1 MVSKLEFKDCG
12 NQANEW
18 KPCIERKIADQVF
31 GACCDRF
38 APPECRGL
46 CIYESNPIE
55 ARVVLMHAIQ
65 PSRCRLYKYLSSIIH
80 CAAQTHDNTAC
91 CRDMGVHE
99 IGLQCLQLC
108 KPQAVPLQLWGTRSL
123 RKDLVVC
130 LAKWDQIMFC
140 HQAGL
145 RARKIMK
152 TPTTLINSAG
162 VSKVVVLNKIK
173 LAKTLLKTLS
183 LNPLERKKLSHEK
196 KEMRSQLKGEITELR
211 ANIAKMNLMIEKAGT
226 FCNEPTNQMKHELQN
241 LSEENVALKSKLT
254 ETHLELAI
262 IKSEL
267 AIIRTD
273 YESRKKEM
281 SGNSKALFENAQ
293 QTKFGTTIQTAL
305 LTSSPMRV
313 LYDTSNAKPRET
325 HSAYNT
331 DENTI
336 RNAKVIFENF
346 EDFNSRVD
354 FYVKSVSI
362 DGKNV
367 AIQLWDTAGQE
378 RFRSLCKSYFR
389 RADAAIL
396 VYDCTVEGS
405 FLSVRDWIAAIKA
418 VGVLFAECSALNGI
432 NIEGA
437 LMNLIR
443 ELIVTEDVEI
453 SGTGVIIMSK
463 FSKEISNCCCL
474 KN

>member
-1 MVSKLEFKDCG
+1 
-12 NQANEW
+12 
-18 KPCIERKIADQVF
+18 
-31 GACCDRF
+31 
-38 APPECRGL
+38 
-46 CIYESNPIE
+46 
-55 ARVVLMHAIQ
+55 
-65 PSRCRLYKYLSSIIH
+65 
-80 CAAQTHDNTAC
+80 
-91 CRDMGVHE
+91 
-99 IGLQCLQLC
+99 
-108 KPQAVPLQLWGTRSL
+108 LWGTRSL

-162 VSKVVVLNKIK
+162 VSKAVVLNKIK

-196 KEMRSQLKGEITELR
+196 EEMRSQLKGEITELR

-226 FCNEPTNQMKHELQN
+226 FCSEPTNQMKHELQN
-241 LSEENVALKSKLT
+241 LSEENIVLKLKLT
-254 ETHLELAI
+254 ETHFELAI

-281 SGNSKALFENAQ
+281 SRRGLTFYVAHTNTVVYNDANRKFHDTNDSLRKALDQKA
-293 QTKFGTTIQTAL
+293 I

-331 DENTI
+331 DENTSQHHTNKI
-336 RNAKVIFENF
+336 DLRDTLFIKTIST
-346 EDFNSRVD
+346 ED
-354 FYVKSVSI
+354 
-362 DGKNV
+362 GEAV
-367 AIQLWDTAGQE
+367 AA
-378 RFRSLCKSYFR
+378 
-389 RADAAIL
+389 
-396 VYDCTVEGS
+396 
-405 FLSVRDWIAAIKA
+405 A

-443 ELIVTEDVEI
+443 ELIITEDVEI